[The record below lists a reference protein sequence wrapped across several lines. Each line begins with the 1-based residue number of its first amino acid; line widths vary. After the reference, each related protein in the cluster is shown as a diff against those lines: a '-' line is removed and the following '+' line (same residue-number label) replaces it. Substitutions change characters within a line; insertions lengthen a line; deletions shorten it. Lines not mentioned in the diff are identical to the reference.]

1 LKAAQECFYG
11 ISMLSYPPKSQ
22 TKRFAFNDYAA
33 FSLDLDACAA
43 ASRIYPAVFRRGF
56 EGPGF
61 HLVVLPGSTSSQELR
76 QFMVTLKQQL
86 SDLYKDQN
94 GEPLAYLS
102 LGRFD
107 QQTTTK
113 MHLDGAPELSFLM
126 LGYEPSK
133 VASHLHIA
141 DYSCLAASLGL
152 TPLDF
157 LEQHNP
163 MFTAGHQLLEPNTIT
178 LTSWFEDAPRV
189 LLINNSHTT
198 QSHPRHCPGVL
209 HGATI
214 NLPDP
219 TANRIIN
226 STMIAPAS
234 YVNQDS
240 SAALQIFL
248 STQSISG
255 SINP

>member
-1 LKAAQECFYG
+1 
-11 ISMLSYPPKSQ
+11 ML
-22 TKRFAFNDYAA
+22 RFAFTDYAV
-33 FSLDLDACAA
+33 LLRDLDACEA
-43 ASRIYPAVFRRGF
+43 ASRVYPAVFRRGF

-61 HLVVLPGSTSSQELR
+61 HLVVLPGSTSSQKLR

-133 VASHLHIA
+133 FASHLHIA
-141 DYSCLAASLGL
+141 DYSHRAASLGL

-163 MFTAGHQLLEPNTIT
+163 MFTEGHQLLEPDTIT
-178 LTSWFEDAPRV
+178 LTSWFEDAPRI
-189 LLINNSHTT
+189 LLINNSYTAPG
-198 QSHPRHCPGVL
+198 HPRHSPGVL

-214 NLPDP
+214 KAPDP
-219 TANRIIN
+219 ASSRIIN
-226 STMIAPAS
+226 STMVAPAR
-234 YVNQDS
+234 YAGNDMA
-240 SAALQIFL
+240 SAVSIFL
-248 STQSISG
+248 TTSHISG
-255 SINP
+255 AISP